1 MKKLHLFVASLMLF
15 TTTYLSARPAKPV
28 DGYLFKINTNHKNA
42 TFKVN
47 EKINF
52 QILLTKN
59 GKPAPTKNI
68 SYTISR
74 EGQKSLKGKI
84 TTATKPVEVTTSL
97 NRPGFVLLKAVFKT
111 ESGKNVIGYAG
122 AGIEPLKITTPEI
135 SAKDLK
141 AVNDFWDQKIKTL
154 KALPLK
160 VKMTPVTASKTYKDK
175 LECFDIR
182 VNCPGGMPV
191 SGYYI
196 KPVNAKPKSLPAYV
210 VFHGAGVRSASKHY
224 WIAAKGALALDVN
237 AHGIDNGKSKDFYL
251 KLKKGKLKGYPHFN
265 RNNREKSYFCG
276 MMMRVYRA
284 LQFIKSRPEWNGKT
298 LIVYGSSQGGAQT
311 LFATAVDPDIT
322 FAVARVPAMCNHYG
336 IFNNQI
342 SGWPKF
348 IRMKNGKAKDPKVVE
363 TSKYYDMALLA
374 PRIKTEMLLTSG
386 FIDRTC
392 SPSSVYSAYN
402 AIKSPKTMIDNIQ
415 FGHYNPPKTTKNI
428 YEIIDKKL
436 KK

>member
-1 MKKLHLFVASLMLF
+1 MKKIHLAIASLMLL
-15 TTTYLSARPAKPV
+15 TTAYLNARPAKPI
-28 DGYLFKINTNHKNA
+28 DGYIFKINTDHENA
-42 TFKVN
+42 IFKIN
-47 EKINF
+47 EKIRF
-52 QILLTKN
+52 KILLTQN
-59 GKPAPTKNI
+59 GKPVSGKNI
-68 SYTISR
+68 LYTINR
-74 EGQKSLKGKI
+74 EGQKNLKGKI
-84 TTATKPVEVTTSL
+84 TSAAKAVDVATSL
-97 NRPGFVLLKAVFKT
+97 NRPGFVLFRAVFKT

-122 AGIEPLKITTPEI
+122 AGIEPLKIKTPKI

-141 AVNDFWDQKIKTL
+141 AVNDFWNQKIKML

-160 VKMTPVTASKTYKDK
+160 VKMTPVTAAKAYKAK

-182 VNCPGGMPV
+182 VNCPGGLPV
-191 SGYYI
+191 SGYFI

-224 WIAAKGALALDVN
+224 RIAAKGALALDVN
-237 AHGIDNGKSKDFYL
+237 AHGIDNGKSRDFYQ
-251 KLKKGKLKGYPHFN
+251 KLKKGKLRGYPHFN
-265 RNNREKSYFCG
+265 SNDREKSYFCG

-311 LFATAVDPDIT
+311 LFATAMDPDIT

-336 IFNNQI
+336 IFDKRI
-342 SGWPKF
+342 SGWPRF
-348 IRMKNGKAKDPKVVE
+348 IRMKNGKAVNQKVVE

-374 PRIKTEMLLTSG
+374 PRIKSEMLLTAG

-402 AIKSPKTMIDNIQ
+402 AIKSPKSIIDNIP
-415 FGHYNPPKTTKNI
+415 FGHYNPPQTTRKI
-428 YEIIDKKL
+428 YSIIDKKL
-436 KK
+436 KE